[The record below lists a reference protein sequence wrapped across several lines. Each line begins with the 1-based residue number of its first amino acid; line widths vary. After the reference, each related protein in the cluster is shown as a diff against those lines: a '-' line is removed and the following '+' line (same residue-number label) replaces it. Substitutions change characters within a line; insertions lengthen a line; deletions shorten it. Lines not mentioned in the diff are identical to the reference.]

1 LIHDLRYA
9 VHALLKHKTFAAT
22 AILTLALGIG
32 ANTAIFS
39 VVSGVL
45 IRPLPFVQ
53 PDRLVQI
60 SETSGLSPR
69 GEAVTWSYL
78 DTYRRESTLLEG
90 MVGDDV
96 GARYLRDGGDPE
108 RVMVA
113 QRTRSPL
120 AARRGGTRRSNVPR
134 RRSGDCCGCRR
145 GLLGHRWRGDGEQR
159 PAPSS

>member
-9 VHALLKHKTFAAT
+9 VRALLKHKTFATT

-53 PDRLVQI
+53 PDRLVQV

-78 DTYRRESTLLEG
+78 DTYRRESTLIEG
-90 MVGDDV
+90 SSATTS
-96 GARYLRDGGDPE
+96 AR
-108 RVMVA
+108 A
-113 QRTRSPL
+113 TF
-120 AARRGGTRRSNVPR
+120 AAAAT
-134 RRSGDCCGCRR
+134 
-145 GLLGHRWRGDGEQR
+145 
-159 PAPSS
+159 PSA